1 MIKNTRRNV
10 SIYRQEENYSMIPNP
25 FYPKLVLVAVIGLAY
40 GNTFLNAF
48 HFDDIPSIL
57 EKPWIRGLDKIPQ
70 FLFSFFQRPLVILS
84 FNINYAFSEFSVW
97 SYHLFNIIFHVL
109 ATLLVYQ
116 LAHRVLDYLKEF
128 SPQKGFA
135 FFPFY
140 VAMIFALHPLN
151 TQSVTYISSR
161 SSLLVTVFYLGSL
174 ILFFKGFKTWK
185 ETGRKGWGHF
195 LGSGICF
202 LLGGFSKETIVTLPA
217 MLFLFHFYFISR
229 ETPKAWIATNAKWIF
244 LLAIPLLAFVGY
256 KQLAAGGLLSASSA
270 YLQPGTWFLTQTSVV
285 PFEYF
290 RKMLFPFNMN
300 IDIDF
305 PILSDW
311 LQSESWLGMVV
322 LGLFIIFWVRIS
334 SHSSETDSLEAGR
347 RCVGFGMAW
356 ILLTLLPTSSFIP
369 LLDVAV
375 EHRTY
380 LPVVG
385 FVFMFA
391 GGFGCVRTWCKEVSP
406 RFSFPATKLVNSC
419 AVLILLCFSI
429 GVIIRN
435 GDWKDE
441 VTLWTDAKKKSPNL
455 VRPYNNVGEAYD
467 KLGKYDEA
475 IVEFE
480 GALKI
485 EPNYFF
491 GLNNLGN
498 IYGKQRKLP
507 QAIGYF
513 QRALE
518 QKPDYSPAHYNLARA
533 FHLTGK
539 RQEAAESYR
548 KAIKSNPYFEQAF
561 YNLAFLAMELSLFD
575 EAIQNFKKFLA
586 MQPNH
591 SKAHFGLGNGLM
603 MKGHLDL
610 ALAEYRK
617 SAQLDPQ
624 FAFPY
629 LNMANIQM
637 QTKNIPAAIENFE
650 KALSINPTMPAVH
663 LSLGMVYHQF
673 HGNKE
678 KALGHLKE
686 SLHLAPDQPRAK
698 FIRSLILK
706 MENKQPT

>member
-1 MIKNTRRNV
+1 MCFKEKMN
-10 SIYRQEENYSMIPNP
+10 SMKPNS
-25 FYPKLVLVAVIGLAY
+25 FHSKLILITAIGLVY
-40 GNTFLNAF
+40 GNTFLSTF

-70 FLFSFFQRPLVILS
+70 FLFSFFQRPLIILS
-84 FNINYAFSEFSVW
+84 FNINYAISEFEVW
-97 SYHLFNIIFHVL
+97 SYHLFNIMFHVL

-116 LAHRVLDYLKEF
+116 LARRALDYLKEF
-128 SPQKGFA
+128 SPQKDFA
-135 FFPFY
+135 FLPFFA
-140 VAMIFALHPLN
+140 AMIFALHPLS
-151 TQSVTYISSR
+151 TQSITYISSR
-161 SSLLVTVFYLGSL
+161 SSLLVTVFYLASL
-174 ILFFKGFKTWK
+174 ILFFKGFQTWK
-185 ETGRKGWGHF
+185 VTGQKGWSHF
-195 LGSGICF
+195 LGSGLCF

-229 ETPKAWIATNAKWIF
+229 QTPKAWVATNAKWIF
-244 LLAIPLLAFVGY
+244 LLVIPLLALVGY
-256 KQLAAGGLLSASSA
+256 KQFMAGGLLSASSA
-270 YLQPGTWFLTQTSVV
+270 HLQPGTWFLTQTAVI

-300 IDIDF
+300 IDINF
-305 PILSDW
+305 PILSHW
-311 LQSESWLGMVV
+311 LQPLNWLGMVV
-322 LGLFIIFWVRIS
+322 LGLFITFWIRIS
-334 SHSSETDSLEAGR
+334 ACVSATGSLEVGR

-356 ILLTLLPTSSFIP
+356 VLLTLLPTSSFIP

-380 LPVVG
+380 LPLVG
-385 FVFMFA
+385 FVFIFA
-391 GGFGCVRTWCKEVSP
+391 GGFGCVRIWCEKS
-406 RFSFPATKLVNSC
+406 FSGFAFPVTKLIDFC
-419 AVLILLCFSI
+419 AVLILLCFSV

-455 VRPYNNVGEAYD
+455 VRPYNNAGEAYD

-475 IVEFE
+475 IAEFE

-485 EPNYFF
+485 NPNYFF

-498 IYGKQRKLP
+498 VYGKQRKLP

-518 QKPDYSPAHYNLARA
+518 QKPDYGPAHYNLARA

-548 KAIKSNPYFEQAF
+548 KAIKFNPYFEQAF
-561 YNLAFLAMELSLFD
+561 YNLAYLAMELSLFD
-575 EAIQNFKKFLA
+575 EAIQNFNKFLV

-610 ALAEYRK
+610 ALGEYRK
-617 SAQLDPQ
+617 SAELDPK

-629 LNMANIQM
+629 LNIANIQM

-650 KALSINPTMPAVH
+650 KALTINPSMPAVH

-673 HGNKE
+673 QGNSE
-678 KALGHLKE
+678 KTLGHLKE
-686 SLHLAPDQPRAK
+686 SLRLAPGQPKAES
-698 FIRSLILK
+698 IRSLIQEL
-706 MENKQPT
+706 ENKQPT

>member
-10 SIYRQEENYSMIPNP
+10 SIHRQEENYSMIPNP

-116 LAHRVLDYLKEF
+116 LAHRVLDYLKDF

-174 ILFFKGFKTWK
+174 ILFFKGFKPWK

-561 YNLAFLAMELSLFD
+561 YNLAYLAMELSLFD

-698 FIRSLILK
+698 FIRSLILE

>member
-1 MIKNTRRNV
+1 LIKNTRRNV
-10 SIYRQEENYSMIPNP
+10 SIHRQEENYSMIPNH
-25 FYPKLVLVAVIGLAY
+25 FYPKLVLVTVIGLAY

-84 FNINYAFSEFSVW
+84 FNINYAVSEFSVW

-174 ILFFKGFKTWK
+174 ILFFKGFKPWK

-561 YNLAFLAMELSLFD
+561 YNLAYLAMELSLFD

-624 FAFPY
+624 FVFPY

-698 FIRSLILK
+698 FIRSLILE

>member
-1 MIKNTRRNV
+1 MNLKF
-10 SIYRQEENYSMIPNP
+10 
-25 FYPKLVLVAVIGLAY
+25 FYPKLVLITVIGLVY

-57 EKPWIRGLDKIPQ
+57 EKPWIRGLDKISL
-70 FLFSFFQRPLVILS
+70 FLHKDSFFLRPLIILS
-84 FNINYAFSEFSVW
+84 FNINYSISEFGVW
-97 SYHLFNIIFHVL
+97 SYHLFNIVFHAL
-109 ATLLVYQ
+109 ATLLVYRFAQ
-116 LAHRVLDYLKEF
+116 KVLDFLAAF
-128 SPQKGFA
+128 LPPKGFA
-135 FFPFY
+135 FLPFFA
-140 VAMIFALHPLN
+140 AMVFALHPLN

-161 SSLLVTVFYLGSL
+161 SSVLVTVFYLGAL
-174 ILFFKGFKTWK
+174 ILFFNGFRTWK
-185 ETGRKGWGHF
+185 ETGGKKGWSHF
-195 LGSGICF
+195 LGSGLCF
-202 LLGGFSKETIVTLPA
+202 LLGGFSKETIVTFPA
-217 MLFLFHFYFISR
+217 MLFIFHFYFISR
-229 ETPKAWIATNAKWIF
+229 ETPKAWVATNAKWIF

-256 KQLAAGGLLSASSA
+256 KQIMAGGLLSASSA
-270 YLQPGTWFLTQTSVV
+270 HLQPGTWLLTQISVV

-305 PILSDW
+305 PILSHW

-322 LGLFIIFWVRIS
+322 LGLFIFVWIRIS
-334 SHSSETDSLEAGR
+334 NRVSETGSLEVGR

-380 LPVVG
+380 LPMVG

-391 GGFGCVRTWCKEVSP
+391 GGIGCMRIWGKEGFP
-406 RFSFPATKLVNSC
+406 GFSFPVTKLVNFC
-419 AVLILLCFSI
+419 ALSILLCFSM

-603 MKGHLDL
+603 MKGDLDL

-617 SAQLDPQ
+617 SAQLDPK

-629 LNMANIQM
+629 LNIANIQM
-637 QTKNIPAAIENFE
+637 QTKNIPAAIENLE
-650 KALSINPTMPAVH
+650 KALSINPSMPTVH

-673 HGNKE
+673 QGNNE
-678 KALGHLKE
+678 KTLGHLKE
-686 SLHLAPDQPRAK
+686 SLRLAPDQPRAES
-698 FIRSLILK
+698 IRSLIQEL
-706 MENKQPT
+706 ENKQPT

>member
-1 MIKNTRRNV
+1 
-10 SIYRQEENYSMIPNP
+10 MIPNP

-229 ETPKAWIATNAKWIF
+229 ETPKAWIATNAKWVF

-561 YNLAFLAMELSLFD
+561 YNLAYLAMELSLFD

-698 FIRSLILK
+698 FIRSLILE

>member
-185 ETGRKGWGHF
+185 ETGRKGWDHF

-561 YNLAFLAMELSLFD
+561 YNLAYLAMELSLFD

-698 FIRSLILK
+698 FIRSLILE

>member
-1 MIKNTRRNV
+1 ML
-10 SIYRQEENYSMIPNP
+10 PNP
-25 FYPKLVLVAVIGLAY
+25 FFQKLILVAVIALIY
-40 GNTFLNAF
+40 GNTLLNTF

-70 FLFSFFQRPLVILS
+70 FLNKDSLFQRPLVILS
-84 FNINYAFSEFSVW
+84 LNINYAISEFKVW
-97 SYHLFNIIFHVL
+97 SYHLFNIVL
-109 ATLLVYQ
+109 HAFATLLVFQ
-116 LAHRVLDYLKEF
+116 LVRRVRSFLEDF
-128 SPQKGFA
+128 SPQKCFA
-135 FFPFY
+135 RLPFFAAL
-140 VAMIFALHPLN
+140 VFALHPLN

-161 SSLLVTVFYLGSL
+161 SSIMVTIFYLASL
-174 ILFFKGFKTWK
+174 ILFFDGFKVWK
-185 ETGRKGWGHF
+185 DAGQKGWRYF
-195 LGSGICF
+195 SGSGFCF
-202 LLGGFSKETIVTLPA
+202 LLGGFSKEIIVTLPA

-229 ETPKAWIATNAKWIF
+229 QTLKAWIATYAKWIF

-256 KQLAAGGLLSASSA
+256 KQFAAGGLLTASSA
-270 YLQPGTWFLTQTSVV
+270 HLRPATWFLTQTAVV

-290 RKMLFPFNMN
+290 RKMLFPFNLN

-305 PILSDW
+305 PILNDW
-311 LQSESWLGMVV
+311 LQPENWLGMLV
-322 LGLFIIFWVRIS
+322 LGLFIFFWIRIS
-334 SHSSETDSLEAGR
+334 HRSSNPDLFEAER

-356 ILLTLLPTSSFIP
+356 IFLTLLPTSSFIP

-380 LPVVG
+380 LPLVG
-385 FVFMFA
+385 FAFVFV
-391 GGFGCVRTWCKEVSP
+391 GGFGYMRAVL
-406 RFSFPATKLVNSC
+406 PASSLLAKKLIPSC
-419 AVLILLCFSI
+419 AVIVLLCFST
-429 GVIIRN
+429 GVMIRN

-441 VTLWTDAKKKSPNL
+441 VTLWNDAKKKSPNL
-455 VRPYNNVGEAYD
+455 VRPYNNLGEAYD

-475 IVEFE
+475 IIEFE

-485 EPNYFF
+485 NPNYFF

-507 QAIGYF
+507 EAIRYF

-518 QKPDYSPAHYNLARA
+518 QKPDYSPAHYNIARA

-548 KAIKSNPYFEQAF
+548 KAIKSNPYFEHAF
-561 YNLAFLAMELSLFD
+561 YNLAYLSMELSQFD
-575 EAIQNFKKFLA
+575 EAILNFNKFLV

-603 MKGHLDL
+603 MKGQLDL

-617 SAQLDPQ
+617 SAELDPA

-629 LNMANIQM
+629 LNIANIQM

-650 KALSINPTMPAVH
+650 RALKINPSMPAVH
-663 LSLGMVYHQF
+663 LSLGMVYHQALQ
-673 HGNKE
+673 NQE
-678 KALGHLKE
+678 KALSHLKE
-686 SLHLAPDQPRAK
+686 SLRLAPNQPKAES
-698 FIRSLILK
+698 IRSLIQN

>member
-561 YNLAFLAMELSLFD
+561 YNLAYLAMELSLFD

-617 SAQLDPQ
+617 SAQLDPK

-637 QTKNIPAAIENFE
+637 RTKNIPAAIANLE

-698 FIRSLILK
+698 FIRSLILE

>member
-1 MIKNTRRNV
+1 ML
-10 SIYRQEENYSMIPNP
+10 PNP
-25 FYPKLVLVAVIGLAY
+25 FIQKLILVSVIGLVY
-40 GNTFLNAF
+40 GNTFLNSF

-57 EKPWIRGLDKIPQ
+57 EKPWIRGLDRVPE

-84 FNINYAFSEFSVW
+84 FNINYAISNFEVW
-97 SYHLFNIIFHVL
+97 SYHLFNIVFHVL

-116 LAHRVLDYLKEF
+116 FAQRVLEFLKEF
-128 SPQKGFA
+128 NPRFT
-135 FFPFY
+135 FFPFFA
-140 VAMIFALHPLN
+140 AMLFALHPLS

-161 SSLLVTVFYLGSL
+161 SSVMVTIFYLGSL
-174 ILFFKGFKTWK
+174 ILFFKGFKVWK
-185 ETGRKGWGHF
+185 ETGRKGWSHF
-195 LGSGICF
+195 FGSGVCF
-202 LLGGFSKETIVTLPA
+202 LLGGLSKETIVTLPV

-229 ETPKAWIATNAKWIF
+229 EKFQTWFATYAKWIA
-244 LLAIPLLAFVGY
+244 LLAIPSLTFVGY
-256 KQLAAGGLLSASSA
+256 KQFIAGGLLSASSA
-270 YLQPGTWFLTQTSVV
+270 HMKPATWFLTQTAVV

-290 RKMLFPFNMN
+290 RKMLFPFNLN

-305 PILSDW
+305 PILNEW
-311 LQSESWLGMVV
+311 LQPANWLGMVV
-322 LGLFIIFWVRIS
+322 LGLFVFFWIRIS
-334 SHSSETDSLEAGR
+334 TRSSKPDSFESEK

-356 ILLTLLPTSSFIP
+356 ILLTLMPTSSFIP

-380 LPVVG
+380 LPMVG
-385 FVFMFA
+385 FAFMFA
-391 GGFGCVRTWCKEVSP
+391 GGFGFLQYFLGKSAI
-406 RFSFPATKLVNSC
+406 SFLSTKLIPSC
-419 AVLILLCFSI
+419 AVIVLLCFSS
-429 GVIIRN
+429 GVMIRN
-435 GDWKDE
+435 GDWINE
-441 VTLWTDAKKKSPNL
+441 VTLWADAKKKSPNL

-475 IVEFE
+475 IIEFE

-485 EPNYFF
+485 NPNYFF

-507 QAIGYF
+507 EAIDYF

-561 YNLAFLAMELSLFD
+561 YNLAYLAMELSQFD
-575 EAIQNFKKFLA
+575 EAIENFKKFLV

-603 MKGHLDL
+603 MKGQLDL

-617 SAQLDPQ
+617 SAELDPS

-629 LNMANIQM
+629 LNIANIQM

-650 KALSINPTMPAVH
+650 KALNINPSMPAVH
-663 LSLGMVYHQF
+663 LNLGMVYHQF
-673 HGNKE
+673 QKNQE
-678 KALGHLKE
+678 KALRHLKE
-686 SLHLAPDQPRAK
+686 SLRLAPNQPRAES
-698 FIRSLILK
+698 IRSLIQK
-706 MENKQPT
+706 MENKQST

>member
-441 VTLWTDAKKKSPNL
+441 VILWTDAKKKSPNL

-561 YNLAFLAMELSLFD
+561 YNLAYLAMELSLFD

-698 FIRSLILK
+698 FIRSLILE

>member
-1 MIKNTRRNV
+1 
-10 SIYRQEENYSMIPNP
+10 MIPNP

-334 SHSSETDSLEAGR
+334 SHSSETDSLEAER

-561 YNLAFLAMELSLFD
+561 YNLAYLAMELSLFD

-698 FIRSLILK
+698 FIRSLILE

>member
-1 MIKNTRRNV
+1 
-10 SIYRQEENYSMIPNP
+10 MIPNP

-84 FNINYAFSEFSVW
+84 FNINYAISEFSVW

-116 LAHRVLDYLKEF
+116 LAHRALDYLKEF

-135 FFPFY
+135 FLPFY

-202 LLGGFSKETIVTLPA
+202 LLGGLSKETIVTLPA

-229 ETPKAWIATNAKWIF
+229 ETPKAWIATNAKWVF

-334 SHSSETDSLEAGR
+334 SHSSETDSLEAER

-391 GGFGCVRTWCKEVSP
+391 GGFGCVRTWC
-406 RFSFPATKLVNSC
+406 
-419 AVLILLCFSI
+419 
-429 GVIIRN
+429 
-435 GDWKDE
+435 
-441 VTLWTDAKKKSPNL
+441 
-455 VRPYNNVGEAYD
+455 
-467 KLGKYDEA
+467 
-475 IVEFE
+475 
-480 GALKI
+480 
-485 EPNYFF
+485 
-491 GLNNLGN
+491 
-498 IYGKQRKLP
+498 
-507 QAIGYF
+507 
-513 QRALE
+513 
-518 QKPDYSPAHYNLARA
+518 
-533 FHLTGK
+533 
-539 RQEAAESYR
+539 
-548 KAIKSNPYFEQAF
+548 
-561 YNLAFLAMELSLFD
+561 
-575 EAIQNFKKFLA
+575 
-586 MQPNH
+586 
-591 SKAHFGLGNGLM
+591 
-603 MKGHLDL
+603 
-610 ALAEYRK
+610 
-617 SAQLDPQ
+617 
-624 FAFPY
+624 
-629 LNMANIQM
+629 
-637 QTKNIPAAIENFE
+637 
-650 KALSINPTMPAVH
+650 
-663 LSLGMVYHQF
+663 
-673 HGNKE
+673 
-678 KALGHLKE
+678 
-686 SLHLAPDQPRAK
+686 
-698 FIRSLILK
+698 
-706 MENKQPT
+706 

>member
-229 ETPKAWIATNAKWIF
+229 ETPKAWIATNAKWVF

-561 YNLAFLAMELSLFD
+561 YNLAYLAMELSLFD

-698 FIRSLILK
+698 FIRSLILE

>member
-10 SIYRQEENYSMIPNP
+10 SIYIQEENYSMIPNP

-84 FNINYAFSEFSVW
+84 FNINYAVSEFSVW

-116 LAHRVLDYLKEF
+116 LAHRALDYLKEF

-135 FFPFY
+135 FLPFY

-174 ILFFKGFKTWK
+174 ILFFKGFKIWK

-561 YNLAFLAMELSLFD
+561 YNLAYLAMELSLFD

-698 FIRSLILK
+698 FIRSLILE

>member
-1 MIKNTRRNV
+1 MNLK
-10 SIYRQEENYSMIPNP
+10 S
-25 FYPKLVLVAVIGLAY
+25 FHPKLILVTVIGLVY
-40 GNTFLNAF
+40 GNTFLNGF
-48 HFDDIPSIL
+48 HFDDFPSIL

-84 FNINYAFSEFSVW
+84 FNINYAISEFGVW
-97 SYHLFNIIFHVL
+97 SYHLFNIMFHVL

-116 LAHRVLDYLKEF
+116 LTHRALDCLKEF
-128 SPQKGFA
+128 SHQKSFTFLPFFA
-135 FFPFY
+135 
-140 VAMIFALHPLN
+140 AMVFALHPLN

-161 SSLLVTVFYLGSL
+161 SSLLVTVFYLGAM

-185 ETGRKGWGHF
+185 ETGGKGWGYF
-195 LGSGICF
+195 IGSGLCF

-217 MLFLFHFYFISR
+217 MFFLFHFYFISR
-229 ETPKAWIATNAKWIF
+229 KTPKAWIVTNAKWIL

-256 KQLAAGGLLSASSA
+256 KQLVAGGLLSASSA
-270 YLQPGTWFLTQTSVV
+270 HLRPGTWFLTQTSVV
-285 PFEYF
+285 PLEYF

-311 LQSESWLGMVV
+311 LQSESWLGMGV
-322 LGLFIIFWVRIS
+322 LGFFIIFWIRIS
-334 SHSSETDSLEAGR
+334 TRVSETGSPEVGR

-380 LPVVG
+380 LPMVG

-391 GGFGCVRTWCKEVSP
+391 GGFGCVRTWGVFP
-406 RFSFPATKLVNSC
+406 GLSFPATKLVNFC
-419 AVLILLCFSI
+419 AVLILLCFSM
-429 GVIIRN
+429 GVIVRN
-435 GDWKDE
+435 GDWRDE

-485 EPNYFF
+485 QPDYFF

-507 QAIGYF
+507 QAIVYF
-513 QRALE
+513 QKALE

-561 YNLAFLAMELSLFD
+561 YNLAYLAMELSLFD
-575 EAIQNFKKFLA
+575 EAIKNFKKFLV

-603 MKGHLDL
+603 MKGDLDL

-617 SAQLDPQ
+617 SAQLDPK

-629 LNMANIQM
+629 LNIANIQM

-650 KALSINPTMPAVH
+650 KALSINPSMPAAH

-673 HGNKE
+673 QRNKE
-678 KALGHLKE
+678 KTLEHLKE
-686 SLHLAPDQPRAK
+686 SLRLAPDQPRAGP
-698 FIRSLILK
+698 IQSLIQEL
-706 MENKQPT
+706 ENKQPT